1 MKLLNHPTCR
11 PFTEAGNLSQI
22 SAYYEEGRH
31 IMWMLLRAAPLL
43 QPGID

>member
-11 PFTEAGNLSQI
+11 PFTEAGNLSQL

-31 IMWMLLRAAPLL
+31 HVDVAARCAAPLL
-43 QPGID
+43 